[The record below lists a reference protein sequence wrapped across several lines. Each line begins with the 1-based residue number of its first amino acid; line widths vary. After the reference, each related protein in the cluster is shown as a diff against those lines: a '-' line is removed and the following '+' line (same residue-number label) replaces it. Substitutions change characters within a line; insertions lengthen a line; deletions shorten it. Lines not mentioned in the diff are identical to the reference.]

1 MSIET
6 VLITGASTGIG
17 ATYADR
23 FARRGA
29 NLVLVARD
37 RSRLQALAAR
47 LAAETGVTVEVL
59 PADLNH
65 PADLDRVERRLRTDP
80 AITTLVNNAGMAGGG
95 PVAQADPSHLEAVV
109 RLNVLATTRLAAAA
123 AAGFAARGRGT
134 IINLGSVTAL
144 IAERFEPV
152 YSATKAFVLAFSQS
166 LRAELAPKGVR
177 VQVVLPGVTRTEIW
191 ERAGHDLSKLPPEMV
206 MGVDDLVDAALSGYD
221 LGEAVTIPS
230 LPDAA
235 DWERYEAA
243 RHALAPNLSR
253 DRPAT
258 RYRATLAAD

>member
-144 IAERFEPV
+144 IAEP
-152 YSATKAFVLAFSQS
+152 FVLAFSQS